1 MWFQLLSSSTE
12 SEYSS
17 LSWLPT
23 ADVGEWTCT
32 PVFPVPLELSSSV
45 TEDPDREELF
55 AVVAWS
61 IVMLKLVARATVSDA
76 SHKLHCAPDMLTP
89 FKIQTGKELS
99 SSRLLY
105 EGEDRA

>member
-61 IVMLKLVARATVSDA
+61 MVMLKLVARATVSDGVA
-76 SHKLHCAPDMLTP
+76 QFALRSRYAYP
-89 FKIQTGKELS
+89 IQNSNGQ
-99 SSRLLY
+99 
-105 EGEDRA
+105 GII